1 MSRVVLDASAILAL
15 LRGEPG
21 AEKVQEAISD
31 SLLSTVNLCEVLYIC
46 VQKGITLEEARYRL
60 QILPTKLVTFDEQQ
74 ATIAASLQAATL
86 KQGISFADRACLSLG
101 LSHRLPVLTAD
112 KAWRKLKLDVEVL
125 TLR

>member
-1 MSRVVLDASAILAL
+1 MRDAVA
-15 LRGEPG
+15 
-21 AEKVQEAISD
+21 D
-31 SLLSTVNLCEVLYIC
+31 SLVSMVNLSEVLYVC
-46 VQKGITLEEARYRL
+46 RQKGIPLEEARYRL
-60 QILPTKLVTFDEQQ
+60 QLLPTKFVAFDEQQ

-101 LSHRLPVLTAD
+101 LSHRLPVMTAD